1 MLVDASMVEPEQE
14 AVCVAGI
21 MDAQLNP
28 SDSWELEDIVFCEF
42 LEALARVAV
51 QVIEKYKDSNFTD
64 GKRVRL
70 AFNFVSELQDVGSG
84 ATASA
89 SGTGSAAYG
98 TSSSNAAARTYK

>member
-28 SDSWELEDIVFCEF
+28 SDSW
-42 LEALARVAV
+42 EALARVAV

-70 AFNFVSELQDVGSG
+70 AFNFVSELQDVGGG
-84 ATASA
+84 ATTSA